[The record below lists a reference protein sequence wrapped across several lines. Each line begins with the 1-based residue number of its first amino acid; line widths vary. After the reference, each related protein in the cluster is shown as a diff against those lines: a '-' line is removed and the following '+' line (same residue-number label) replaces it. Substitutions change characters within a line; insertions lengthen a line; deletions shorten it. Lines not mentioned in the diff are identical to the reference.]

1 MINLK
6 PFLARFPPFETT
18 SSEPSSNNCLDM
30 DKFMQEAGTMHLR
43 MLAKFRFYAYPDLM
57 QILFNHKEGKT
68 RKRRLANIDDE
79 QRVLLDVNNNLLW
92 SIH

>member
-1 MINLK
+1 MKQHQANQILTTAWIWTNSCKRQARCIYTSWLNLDFK
-6 PFLARFPPFETT
+6 L
-18 SSEPSSNNCLDM
+18 
-30 DKFMQEAGTMHLR
+30 LR
-43 MLAKFRFYAYPDLM
+43 IAFPDLM
-57 QILFNHKEGKT
+57 QILCNHKEGKT